1 MRFLIIDDDEAVH
14 MYLTQLLAPYARC
27 EAVFN
32 GTEAITV
39 FKTAVEENDP
49 FDTVFMDI
57 LMPEMDG
64 HIATKN
70 LRDLENEMG
79 IQGPDEF
86 KLVMITSLNDTKNVS
101 QAFFKGYA
109 SCYIVK
115 PFSKVRVLNELRE
128 NNIL

>member
-1 MRFLIIDDDEAVH
+1 MRFLIIDDDETVH
-14 MYLTQLLAPYARC
+14 MYLAQLLEPYARC
-27 EAVFN
+27 ETVFN
-32 GTEAITV
+32 GTEAIEA
-39 FKTAVEENDP
+39 FKKAVKDNDP

-64 HIATKN
+64 HAATKK
-70 LRDLENEMG
+70 LRDLESELG
-79 IQGPDEF
+79 IYGPEEF

-101 QAFFKGYA
+101 QAFFRGYA

>member
-1 MRFLIIDDDEAVH
+1 MRFLIIDDDETVH
-14 MYLTQLLAPYARC
+14 MYLTKLLSSYARC
-27 EAVFN
+27 ESVFS
-32 GTEAITV
+32 GAEAIDA
-39 FKTAVEENDP
+39 FRKAVEDKDP

-64 HIATKN
+64 HAATKE
-70 LRDLENEMG
+70 LRALEAELG
-79 IQGPDEF
+79 INGPGEF